1 MMNSLVSK
9 GKDLYK
15 QTKDK
20 WKVMLSSSEVDA
32 EMKLALKMF
41 VKDQH
46 EWKEDG
52 KKEWVSRGVVEV

>member
-15 QTKDK
+15 QTKGK

-41 VKDQH
+41 KDQH